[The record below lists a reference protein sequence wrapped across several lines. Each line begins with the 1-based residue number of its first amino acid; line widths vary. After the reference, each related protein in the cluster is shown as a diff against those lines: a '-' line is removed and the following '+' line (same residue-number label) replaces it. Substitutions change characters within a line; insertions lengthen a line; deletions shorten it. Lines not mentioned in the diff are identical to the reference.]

1 MPGRL
6 FTPLRVGRMEL
17 STRVVMAPLTRS
29 RAPGGIPNEMMARYY
44 AQRANPATGA
54 SLIISEGAG
63 ISARSFGYVD
73 VPGIYNAEQ
82 AAGWKLVTDAVH
94 EQGGRIFC
102 QLWHVGR
109 VSHTSLQPKEGA
121 PIAPSAIR
129 AEAQTYIPAAGGGGG
144 GEARPASEPRE
155 LMFTEM
161 SEIVRTFAAAARLAL
176 DDAGFD
182 GVEIHAANGYLLD
195 QFLKSTA
202 NQRTDTYGGDI
213 EGRCRLPL
221 EVIRAVVKAAGGG
234 ARVGLRI
241 SPVSPANGIGTDPE
255 AQPLFE
261 HLLREAGSSQL
272 AYVHVVEG
280 ATGGA
285 RELPQAFD
293 YKALCAAWR
302 DGGAQGAWMVN
313 NGYNAEMAE
322 QALIDGP
329 AELVSFGRPF
339 IANPDLGARMERGA
353 ALNEFDRATLYG
365 GGEEGYLDYPAL
377 PAEA

>member
-1 MPGRL
+1 
-6 FTPLRVGRMEL
+6 
-17 STRVVMAPLTRS
+17 
-29 RAPGGIPNEMMARYY
+29 
-44 AQRANPATGA
+44 
-54 SLIISEGAG
+54 
-63 ISARSFGYVD
+63 
-73 VPGIYNAEQ
+73 
-82 AAGWKLVTDAVH
+82 
-94 EQGGRIFC
+94 
-102 QLWHVGR
+102 LWHVGR

-121 PIAPSAIR
+121 PIAPSAIC

-339 IANPDLGARMERGA
+339 IANPDLSARMERGA

>member
-44 AQRANPATGA
+44 AQRANPKTGA

-63 ISARSFGYVD
+63 ISPRSFGYAG
-73 VPGIYNAEQ
+73 VPGIYNEEH

-129 AEAQTYIPAAGGGGG
+129 AEMQRVWVPTGDGAG
-144 GEARPASEPRE
+144 EFQPASEPRE

-182 GVEIHAANGYLLD
+182 GVEIHGANGYLLD

-202 NQRTDTYGGDI
+202 NQRTDLYGGSI
-213 EGRCRLPL
+213 ENRCRLPL

-241 SPVSPANGIGTDPE
+241 SPVSPACGIGSDPE

-261 HLLREAGSSQL
+261 HLLREAGASQL

-293 YKALCAAWR
+293 YDALCRAWR

-322 QALIDGP
+322 AALAKGP

-339 IANPDLGARMERGA
+339 VANPDLGARMERGA
-353 ALNEFDRATLYG
+353 PLNEVDHATLYG
-365 GGEEGYLDYPAL
+365 GGEKGYLDYPAL

>member
-1 MPGRL
+1 MTARL
-6 FTPLRVGRMEL
+6 FSPLRVGRMEL

-29 RAPGGIPNEMMARYY
+29 RAPGGIPTESMARYY
-44 AQRANPATGA
+44 AQRANPDTGA

-63 ISARSFGYVD
+63 MAPRAFGYVD
-73 VPGIYNAEQ
+73 VPGIYNEAH

-121 PIAPSAIR
+121 PVAPSAIR
-129 AEAQTYIPAAGGGGG
+129 AEAQTWVPAAGGASGGFQM
-144 GEARPASEPRE
+144 ASEPRE
-155 LMFTEM
+155 LMFTEI
-161 SEIVRTFAAAARLAL
+161 SEVVRNFAAAARLAV
-176 DDAGFD
+176 DEAGFD
-182 GVEIHAANGYLLD
+182 GVEIHGANGYLID
-195 QFLKSTA
+195 QFLKSSA
-202 NQRTDTYGGDI
+202 NQRSDSYGGDI
-213 EGRCRLPL
+213 EGRCHFPL
-221 EVIRAVVKAAGGG
+221 DVIRAVVKAVGG

-241 SPVSPANGIGTDPE
+241 SPVSPVNGIGSDPE

-261 HLLREAGSSQL
+261 HLLREAGPSQL

-322 QALIDGP
+322 QALAAGP
-329 AELVSFGRPF
+329 AELVAFGRPF
-339 IANPDLGARMERGA
+339 IANPDLAARMERGGPF
-353 ALNEFDRATLYG
+353 NEIDRSRLYG
-365 GGEEGYLDYPAL
+365 GGDAGYLDYPAL
-377 PAEA
+377 DA

>member
-17 STRVVMAPLTRS
+17 PTRIVMAPLTRS

-63 ISARSFGYVD
+63 MAPRAFGYID
-73 VPGIYNAEQ
+73 VPGIHNEEHAK
-82 AAGWKLVTDAVH
+82 GWKLVTDAVH
-94 EQGGRIFC
+94 EQGGHIFC

-121 PIAPSAIR
+121 PVAPSAIR
-129 AEAQTYIPAAGGGGG
+129 ADAQTYVPAAGGATSGGF
-144 GEARPASEPRE
+144 RQASEPRE
-155 LMFTEM
+155 LMFTEIP
-161 SEIVRTFAAAARLAL
+161 EIVRNFAAATRLAL
-176 DDAGFD
+176 DEAGFD
-182 GVEIHAANGYLLD
+182 GVEIHGANGYLIE
-195 QFLKSTA
+195 QFLKSTT
-202 NQRTDTYGGDI
+202 NQRTDAYGGDI
-213 EGRCRLPL
+213 EGRCRFAL
-221 EVIRAVVKAAGGG
+221 EVIQAVVKAAGGG

-255 AQPLFE
+255 AQPLYE
-261 HLLREAGSSQL
+261 HLLREAGASQL

-280 ATGGA
+280 ATGGP

-322 QALIDGP
+322 QALADGP

-339 IANPDLGARMERGA
+339 IANPDLGARMERGGPF
-353 ALNEFDRATLYG
+353 NEIDRATLYG
-365 GGEEGYLDYPAL
+365 GGEKGYLDYPAL